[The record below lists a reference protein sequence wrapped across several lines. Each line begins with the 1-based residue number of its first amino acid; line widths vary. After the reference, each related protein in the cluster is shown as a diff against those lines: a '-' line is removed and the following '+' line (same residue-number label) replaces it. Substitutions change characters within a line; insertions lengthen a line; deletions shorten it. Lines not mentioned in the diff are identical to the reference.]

1 MRLMIRGVFWF
12 GLYTFLITF
21 PLVVGAVF
29 INPAQSPF
37 FLVNLSAGF
46 AYIGLAI
53 MAAEL
58 ALVARFDGAASAF
71 GEDSLL
77 QFHRQIGITALVLV
91 ALHPLLL
98 IATGGY
104 TTRILLPWGGNPW
117 PVWMGSAAFLA
128 ALLIVG
134 LSVLRKR
141 LGTSYEVWQG
151 IHGTLSMALFATA
164 GIHIA
169 AVGRFSALPVMRA
182 AWALYVVAFLGMF
195 LRYRL
200 ARPLQMRKRPWEVV
214 ENREEIGDARTIV
227 LRPVGHDGFTFEPG
241 QFGWVGF
248 GRSPFAL
255 TQHPICF
262 SSNGDIPSPVG
273 EITFTIKNLGDW
285 SGTVVP
291 ALEPGDRAWV
301 DGPHGVFTMDREEGA
316 GYGLIGGGVGITPV
330 YSMLLAMER
339 RGDVRPVVL
348 FYGANTENDLIFDAE
363 LQALDDRMG
372 NLQIV
377 RVLARP
383 SDAWAGERG
392 FITAELLK
400 RHLPDPLRRHF
411 QYFVCGPNPLMD
423 AMETAL
429 PSIGIPADRVHTER
443 FDMV

>member
-1 MRLMIRGVFWF
+1 MRLMVRGVFWF

-37 FLVNLSAGF
+37 FLVNLSAAL

-77 QFHRQIGITALVLV
+77 QFHRQIGITALVFV
-91 ALHPLLL
+91 TLHPLLL

-104 TTRILLPWGGNPW
+104 TAAILFPWGGNPW
-117 PVWMGSAAFLA
+117 PVWMGSVAFLGV
-128 ALLIVG
+128 LLIVG
-134 LSVLRKR
+134 LSVMRKR
-141 LGTSYEVWQG
+141 MGTPYEVWQG
-151 IHGTLSMALFATA
+151 IHGVLAMGLFVAA

-169 AVGRFSALPVMRA
+169 AVGRFSTLPIMRWV
-182 AWALYVVAFLGMF
+182 WALYVVAFVGMF
-195 LRYRL
+195 LQYRL
-200 ARPLQMRKRPWEVV
+200 ARPLRMRERPWEVV
-214 ENREEIGDARTIV
+214 ENRREIGDARTIV
-227 LRPVGHDGFTFEPG
+227 VRPVGHDGFTFEPG

-262 SSNGDIPSPVG
+262 SSNGDIPSPAG
-273 EITFTIKNLGDW
+273 DITFTIKNLGDW

-291 ALEPGDRAWV
+291 ALRPGDRAWV

-316 GYGLIGGGVGITPV
+316 GYGLVGGGVGITPL
-330 YSMLLAMER
+330 YSMVLAMER
-339 RGDVRPVVL
+339 RGDARPVVL
-348 FYGANTENDLIFDAE
+348 FYGANTEHDLIFDTE
-363 LQALDDRMG
+363 LRSLEARMA
-372 NLQIV
+372 NLRVV

-383 SDAWAGERG
+383 SDAWTGERG
-392 FITAELLK
+392 FITAELLT
-400 RHLPDPLRRHF
+400 RHLPDPLRAHF

-423 AMETAL
+423 AMEKAL